1 MVLFGFPAAAERR
14 TMMQTGDFTGF
25 SVELRDPG
33 IAWIQFSTPERLNG
47 LTQAIKRDLVET
59 VTQATMDNRVRL
71 LVFTGTGRAFCA
83 GDDISGRAPSLGGAP
98 LVPPIAHGHDTP
110 IGTYDG
116 LRILSQT
123 LNLAVRNCDKLSIA
137 AINGVAIQTGFSLA
151 LACDFRIAADT
162 AKLGSAT
169 LRFGL
174 LPDEGGQYLLVQ
186 LMGVARTMDFLMR
199 KRIVT
204 ATQAAD
210 LGLVHEVVPLAQL
223 EAQTMALATEL
234 ANGPQVSMRLLKRS
248 IYNAYELPLEQSLD
262 EIAAKTAIS
271 DHHADAREGVAAWQA
286 KRPPQFND
294 WLAPKGG
301 SAARLDRILDTIA
314 RLEKEIERAG
324 LHTQVLRQLE
334 QQLTR
339 QATRP

>member
-1 MVLFGFPAAAERR
+1 
-14 TMMQTGDFTGF
+14 MMQTGEFTGF
-25 SVELRDPG
+25 AVELREPG
-33 IAWIQFSTPERLNG
+33 IAWIRFTTPERLNG
-47 LTQAIKRDLVET
+47 LTQSIKRDLVET

-83 GDDISGRAPSLGGAP
+83 GDDISGHAPDLGGTP
-98 LVPPIAHGHDTP
+98 LVPPIHPGHDTP
-110 IGTYDG
+110 MGTYDG
-116 LRILSQT
+116 LRILSQA
-123 LNLAVRNCDKLSIA
+123 LNVAVRSCDKLSIA

-199 KRIVT
+199 KRIVG
-204 ATQAAD
+204 AAEAQA
-210 LGLVHEVVPLAQL
+210 LGLLHEVVPAANL
-223 EAQTMALATEL
+223 EAATMALATEL

-248 IYNAYELPLEQSLD
+248 IYNAWEMSQEQSFD
-262 EIAAKTAIS
+262 EIASKTAIS
-271 DHHADAREGVAAWQA
+271 DHHPDAREGVAAWKE
-286 KRPPQFND
+286 KRAPRFNR
-294 WLAPKGG
+294 WLEPNAG
-301 SAARLDRILDTIA
+301 AEA
-314 RLEKEIERAG
+314 RLERVLETIGRLEGEIRRAG
-324 LHTQVLRQLE
+324 LQSQVLRQLE
-334 QQLTR
+334 QQLIR